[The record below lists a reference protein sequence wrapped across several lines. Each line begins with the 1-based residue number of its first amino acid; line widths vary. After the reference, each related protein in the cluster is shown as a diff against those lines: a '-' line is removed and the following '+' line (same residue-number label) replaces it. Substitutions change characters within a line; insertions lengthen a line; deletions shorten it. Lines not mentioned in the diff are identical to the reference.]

1 MVKYPFNGNL
11 NPNEIFSSIYNMII
25 SQEFLKVA
33 LADNYA
39 LVDKFKVDGTLY
51 GDTKL
56 FYDHDILKSRA
67 WGGDSEA
74 ANLLNINRPADP
86 VCQAITLDQFRQI
99 DITVD
104 QYLSKRAWGTETA
117 FADFT
122 SFILGMI
129 GRTKRLYEVTMFNTY
144 IGTAEGAA
152 NKATVEVDLNQY
164 AAITDVEAK
173 NRLEAQEIATSLADL
188 MLEMKD
194 YSRDF
199 NDFKY
204 MKAFNEGEL
213 MFVVNGKWANKIT
226 YMDLPTIFHKDG
238 INKLTE
244 NILPARYFGNIADA
258 VLCAADVYDAS
269 TNPDGELDQVTA
281 NKKYTVRAGV
291 VDYRSLVE
299 IDYTVSGTVYHLFPG
314 DVIPAGATF
323 DVGTAYKEDGDI
335 ICKIMTPETFKY
347 MSAFEVG
354 TEFFNPRSLT
364 TNHYLTWGFS
374 KPDRLKGM
382 PLVTVYAD

>member
-1 MVKYPFNGNL
+1 MTKYPFNGNL

-25 SQEFLKVA
+25 SQEFLKIA
-33 LADNYA
+33 LANNYA

-56 FYDHDILKSRA
+56 FYDHDVLKSRA
-67 WGGDSEA
+67 WTGDSEA
-74 ANLLNINRPADP
+74 SNLLNINRPAAP

-117 FADFT
+117 FGDFT

-129 GRTKRLYEVTMFNTY
+129 GNTKRLYEVTMFNAY
-144 IGTAEGAA
+144 VGTTEGSA
-152 NKATVEVDLNQY
+152 NKASVTVPLNQY
-164 AAITDVEAK
+164 SSITDVEAK
-173 NRLEAQEIATSLADL
+173 NRLEAQEIATTLADL
-188 MLEMKD
+188 LVEMKD

-204 MKAFNEGEL
+204 VKAYNENDL
-213 MFVVNGKWANKIT
+213 MFVVNSKWANKIT

-244 NILPARYFGNIADA
+244 NILPARFFGTALNDTN
-258 VLCAADVYDAS
+258 LGSYSAATPTTGKPINSS
-269 TNPDGELDQVTA
+269 TGAYTPGTNNA
-281 NKKYTVRAGV
+281 NGTIRT
-291 VDYRSLVE
+291 LVE
-299 IDYTVSGTVYHLFPG
+299 KEVTVSTVVYHLFPG
-314 DVIPAGATF
+314 DEIPAGATVTVASGSGQF
-323 DVGTAYKEDGDI
+323 KAAEVYFENAKI
-335 ICKIMTPETFKY
+335 ICKIITPDTFKY

-354 TEFFNPRSLT
+354 TEFFNPRALT
-364 TNHYLTWGFS
+364 TNHYLT
-374 KPDRLKGM
+374 
-382 PLVTVYAD
+382 

>member
-25 SQEFLKVA
+25 SQDFLKIA

-56 FYDHDILKSRA
+56 YYDHDILTSRPWLNDA
-67 WGGDSEA
+67 EA
-74 ANLLNINRPADP
+74 SNLLNINRPDDP

-104 QYLSKRAWGTETA
+104 QYLSKRAWSTENA
-117 FADFT
+117 FAQFT
-122 SFILGMI
+122 GSILGMI
-129 GRTKRLYEVTMFNTY
+129 GKTKRLYEVTMFNSY
-144 IGTAEGAA
+144 VGTTEGESTGS
-152 NKATVEVDLNQY
+152 TVEIALSD
-164 AAITDVEAK
+164 ITETGEEK
-173 NRLEAQEIATSLADL
+173 NRLEAQTIANSLADL
-188 MLEMKD
+188 MVEMKD

-199 NDFKY
+199 NDFGFMRAY
-204 MKAFNEGEL
+204 SEGDL
-213 MFVVNGKWANKIT
+213 MFVVNSKWANKIT
-226 YMDLPTIFHKDG
+226 YIDLPTIFHKDG

-244 NILPARYFGNIADA
+244 NILPARFF
-258 VLCAADVYDAS
+258 
-269 TNPDGELDQVTA
+269 
-281 NKKYTVRAGV
+281 GV
-291 VDYRSLVE
+291 VCDSTMAEEGGPIAGNKVQATATVRSLVE
-299 IDYTVSGTVYHLFPG
+299 KDVGNKHYFPG
-314 DVIPAGATF
+314 DKIDTNTT
-323 DVGTAYKEDGDI
+323 VGSSSASFLYAEAYVEKDDI
-335 ICKIMTPETFKY
+335 ICKIITPNTFKL

-364 TNHYLTWGFS
+364 TNHYLTWGYS
-374 KPDRLKGM
+374 KPDRLKGQ